1 MAGQHVSRYYRM
13 PDYQLLHYP
22 YFSNMLFTIV
32 VSELVLQKKKKKTI
46 LNYFVFDHHSW
57 RKYEQ

>member
-32 VSELVLQKKKKKTI
+32 VSELVLQKKKKKKKNDIELLCIRPSLVT
-46 LNYFVFDHHSW
+46 
-57 RKYEQ
+57 

>member
-32 VSELVLQKKKKKTI
+32 VSELVLQKKKKKKNDIELLCIRPSLVT
-46 LNYFVFDHHSW
+46 
-57 RKYEQ
+57 